1 MTGRRPRMRIA
12 VARAVATV
20 AVAGGVGL
28 ACFGYAMAGAGPSAA
43 VCGRGGGI
51 PDILLGLQ
59 KPATTSLWRDKTL
72 FVLRDG
78 DDGTLWAFSVRS
90 TTVHPAVRCRRGTGE
105 SGLVCSAGEKACAS
119 FTRQADDRFDALA
132 HSPDGSAPRP
142 GAAGAGQGSG
152 HGSGQGAGADKGA
165 GAAPGSK

>member
-1 MTGRRPRMRIA
+1 MTVRNPRKRVA
-12 VARAVATV
+12 VRRAVANV

-28 ACFGYAMAGAGPSAA
+28 ACVGHAMAGGGSSAT
-43 VCGRGGGI
+43 VCGRAGGI

-59 KPATTSLWRDKTL
+59 KPSTTSVWRDKTL

-105 SGLVCSAGEKACAS
+105 SGLVCGAGEKACAS
-119 FTRQADDRFDALA
+119 FTRQADDRFDTVAR
-132 HSPDGSAPRP
+132 SPDGSAPRP
-142 GAAGAGQGSG
+142 GA
-152 HGSGQGAGADKGA
+152 GADQGA